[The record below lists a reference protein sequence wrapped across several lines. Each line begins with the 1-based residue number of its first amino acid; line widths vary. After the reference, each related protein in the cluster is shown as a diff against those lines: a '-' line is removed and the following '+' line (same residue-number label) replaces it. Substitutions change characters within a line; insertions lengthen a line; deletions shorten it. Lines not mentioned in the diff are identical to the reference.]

1 MSLFPVHMFSER
13 TLRDVELIQGET
25 ITLRASAVT
34 AAVVGALGTAVQILG
49 ERLVYTWI
57 LACTDVKT
65 DAGDTL
71 DVYIDTLFGTATW
84 INIAHFTQIIGTDA
98 DTTSR
103 FCVTVP
109 ANMLTTDLVTTDCAA
124 GVARGVV
131 GSQFR
136 ARWTMVDADGDGNFT
151 WSLTGYAL

>member
-1 MSLFPVHMFSER
+1 MQSARGVNLE
-13 TLRDVELIQGET
+13 QGEA

-34 AAVVGALGTAVQILG
+34 AAVAGATGTAVQING
-49 ERLVYTWI
+49 ERLAYTWI

-65 DAGDTL
+65 DAIDTL

-84 INIAHFTQIIGTDA
+84 INCVHFTQIIGTDA
-98 DTTSR
+98 NDTAY
-103 FCVTVP
+103 FAVTVP
-109 ANMLTTDLVTTDCAA
+109 ANMLTTDAVTTDCAV

-136 ARWTMVDADGDGNFT
+136 ARWTMVDANADGNFT

>member
-1 MSLFPVHMFSER
+1 MSKSER
-13 TLRDVELIQGET
+13 GANLEQGEA

-34 AAVVGALGTAVQILG
+34 AAVVGATGTAVSILG
-49 ERLVYTWI
+49 ERVAYVWV
-57 LACTDVKT
+57 LACTDVAT

-84 INIAHFTQIIGTDA
+84 INCAHFTQIIGTDA
-98 DTTSR
+98 NTTAY
-103 FCVTVP
+103 FTVTVP
-109 ANMLTTDLVTTDCAA
+109 TNMTTTDAVGTDCAA

-136 ARWTMVDADGDGNFT
+136 ARWTMVDGDANGNFT